1 MVRRLP
7 SWRREG
13 SRLLRCR
20 LRLVRRGRPSA
31 AGEGGGV
38 WGGQIVCG
46 DRPGG
51 EGGFGGGTIAV
62 VVVLLIVLLVWRM
75 HPPCLKNLLS
85 P

>member
-7 SWRREG
+7 SWRRGG

-51 EGGFGGGTIAV
+51 GVGGGTIAV
-62 VVVLLIVLLVWRM
+62 VVVLLSRFWYGGYIRLA
-75 HPPCLKNLLS
+75 
-85 P
+85 